1 MALQL
6 LNISVW
12 LTGAKYRTSKVWW
25 HTISNPVQ
33 RVQIEAMAEHHVL
46 LIGGHGKIAQLLT
59 PLLLKRSWTV
69 TSLIRDPSQASDIEK
84 LQQGGKGRLQVLVR
98 SLEEVKKVT
107 QAKAIIDEVNP
118 DYVIWSA
125 GMEHEFALFFFFYE
139 E

>member
-1 MALQL
+1 
-6 LNISVW
+6 
-12 LTGAKYRTSKVWW
+12 
-25 HTISNPVQ
+25 
-33 RVQIEAMAEHHVL
+33 MAEHHVL

-84 LQQGGKGRLQVLVR
+84 LQQGEKGRLQVLVR

-107 QAKAIIDEVNP
+107 QAKAIIDEVKP

-125 GMEHEFALFFFFYE
+125 GMEHEPALFSSMKKD
-139 E
+139 

>member
-1 MALQL
+1 
-6 LNISVW
+6 
-12 LTGAKYRTSKVWW
+12 
-25 HTISNPVQ
+25 
-33 RVQIEAMAEHHVL
+33 MAEHHVL

-125 GMEHEFALFFFFYE
+125 GMEHEFALFFFSMKND
-139 E
+139 